1 MSQDHSARLD
11 RHDEDIRELRRD
23 VASIISEIKGVANVL
38 TEMRAQRGPGWIT
51 IISACQGIAI
61 MVGLVVSGIVY
72 VASNGQSQWQHSLD
86 QRVSRIEWRAD
97 RHDQDDRRRD
107 AWMEKADASI
117 KRMEFAAGWKAT
129 ARVD

>member
-86 QRVSRIEWRAD
+86 QRVSRLEWWRSENAD
-97 RHDQDDRRRD
+97 P
-107 AWMEKADASI
+107 AI
-117 KRMEFAAGWKAT
+117 KRLDFAMGWKPVFS
-129 ARVD
+129 RD